1 MGQRSTW
8 SPHGPSQ
15 RQKCP
20 HGIHARVRARVRHT
34 THVETCRSVI
44 CAVMESRAHGSG
56 SGRGATARGFLKM
69 LRDGAATCALCVR
82 GGRWMPGGEL
92 RGGRASG
99 VCGGRAS
106 GELRGGRASGVCGDR
121 AVAGRGDWAAVA
133 GLGDW
138 AAVAFRR
145 GGGGGDAGFRRRST
159 GGRARGAGRCSVG
172 GRESSARRLAPSST
186 VPSSLM
192 SDGVSTP

>member
-106 GELRGGRASGVCGDR
+106 GEFRGGRASGVCGGRASGVCGDR

-133 GLGDW
+133 
-138 AAVAFRR
+138 FRR
-145 GGGGGDAGFRRRST
+145 GGGGGDAWFRRRST
-159 GGRARGAGRCSVG
+159 GGRARGEGRCSG